1 MVERAVKVSLSA
13 SMLSYKKGMQDAA
26 DATRKV
32 GTEGEKLSQL
42 KEVYDGIG
50 RGALV
55 MGGLMATGIG
65 IAIGRFA
72 EFDAAMS
79 NVKAATHESSE
90 NMGLLRE
97 AALEAGASTVFS
109 ATEAAGAIEELAKAG
124 ISTSDIMKGALS
136 GSLDLAAAGELGVA
150 RAAEITSTALNQFGL
165 DGSKASHVADVLA
178 AGAGKA
184 MGSVE
189 DLANGLKFV
198 GPVAASLGVS
208 LEETTGVLAL
218 FAQQGI
224 IGEQAG
230 TSLRGVLSSLTAPS
244 TQARGEI
251 EKLGITLYDSNGKF
265 LGLENAAGQLAN
277 AYTGMD
283 DASRQASM
291 GIIFG
296 RETITAATALY
307 QAGASGV
314 DEWTKAVDDSGFAA
328 ETARLRL
335 DNLNGDIEA
344 LGGALDSA
352 LIQTGS
358 GANGVL
364 RDMVQSLTGLA
375 EMYGDLPDGV
385 QGAVLAIGVGTAAMA
400 LAGGTALSVVPK
412 FLEFKAAVN
421 GAGFTLTGVA
431 AKAAATGL
439 ALGAVVFAISEVS
452 RAQAEARARA
462 DQYAT
467 TLEEGTNKITASTEE
482 MVIANL
488 SAKKQQWWWEQDSA
502 FENARTL
509 GIDLNTVKD
518 ATLGNVDALRAFK
531 AATDLSNK
539 SMYERAEMADRLGI
553 GLQDLDVATGQL
565 RDTVRGESSSIEEAI
580 RVAEEKAAVTN
591 ASTSAEEK
599 ASAAAKENA
608 NALAALAGQATDTAF
623 DMDALTD
630 TILNFGSAELNAR
643 EAARNVEAAL
653 DSLTESVAQNGT
665 TLDITTAAGR
675 ANESSIDAVAEAY
688 KRSAVSI
695 LQQTG
700 SQEEATKA
708 IENGRGA
715 LINALAQFGITGQ
728 AAEDYANKLGLIP
741 SNIPTAVTLNTKP
754 AQTDIDRFIADN
766 AGRQIPLRV
775 TASGIEQI
783 RLPNGMTGLSSENG
797 NLVDYRNAMARVQ
810 AFENGGFASGIYGAR
825 PGGIHKFAE
834 PATGWEAYIS
844 GKPSEKDRN
853 IAIWEATGH
862 RLGVGQPQP
871 VTYVTNTIAPVIH
884 AAPNTDETAIVNK
897 TVRRVQELLR

>member
-13 SMLSYKKGMQDAA
+13 SMLSYQKGMQDAA

-32 GTEGEKLSQL
+32 GTEGEKLAQM
-42 KEVYDGIG
+42 KEAYEGIG

-124 ISTSDIMKGALS
+124 ISTSDIMKGALT

-244 TQARGEI
+244 AQARTEI
-251 EKLGITLYDSNGKF
+251 DKLGITLYDSNGKF

-283 DASRQASM
+283 DASRQASL
-291 GIIFG
+291 GVIFG

-307 QAGASGV
+307 KAGASGV

-328 ETARLRL
+328 ETARMRL

-344 LGGALDSA
+344 LGGALDTA
-352 LIQTGS
+352 LIKTGS

-385 QGAVLAIGVGTAAMA
+385 QGAVLAIGIGTAAVG
-400 LAGGTALSVVPK
+400 LAGGTALLSVGK
-412 FLEFKAAVN
+412 FLEFKAAVD
-421 GAGFTLTGVA
+421 GAGLSMGSIA
-431 AKAAATGL
+431 GKAAAAGL
-439 ALGAVVFAISEVS
+439 ALGAIAFAVSELS
-452 RAQAEARARA
+452 RVQAEARARA
-462 DQYAT
+462 DAYAA
-467 TLEEGTNKITASTEE
+467 TLEEGTNKVTAATEE
-482 MVIANL
+482 MVVANL

-509 GIDLNTVKD
+509 GVDLKTVKD
-518 ATLGNVDALRAFK
+518 ATLGNVDALRRFDAE
-531 AATDLSNK
+531 TDLSNK
-539 SMYERAEMADRLGI
+539 NMYQRAEIANRLGI
-553 GLQDLDVATGQL
+553 GLNDLDVATGQL
-565 RDTVRGESSSIEEAI
+565 RDSVRGESSSIEEAI
-580 RVAEEKAAVTN
+580 RVNEEKAAVTN
-591 ASTSAEEK
+591 AATSAEQK
-599 ASAAAKENA
+599 ASAAAEENA
-608 NALAALAGQATDTAF
+608 NALAALAGEATDTAF

-643 EAARNVEAAL
+643 DAARNFEAAIDAL
-653 DSLTESVAQNGT
+653 TDSVNQNGQ
-665 TLDITTAAGR
+665 TLDIGTAAGR
-675 ANESSIDAVAEAY
+675 ANESALDNIAQAAL
-688 KRSAVSI
+688 KAAGAT

-700 SQEEATKA
+700 SQEQATA
-708 IENGRGA
+708 AVQRGRDE
-715 LINALAQFGITGQ
+715 LINALGQFGITGQ
-728 AAEDYANKLGLIP
+728 AAQDYANKLGLIP
-741 SNIPTAVTLNTKP
+741 ENIPTAVTLNTKQ
-754 AQTDIDRFIADN
+754 AQLDIDSYISRNTNKEIILRINNVPVAQGLGGSGGLV
-766 AGRQIPLRV
+766 AG
-775 TASGIEQI
+775 
-783 RLPNGMTGLSSENG
+783 SENG
-797 NLVDYRNAMARVQ
+797 NLFQYGRAM
-810 AFENGGFASGIYGAR
+810 AFENGGIASGIYKGR
-825 PGGIHKFAE
+825 PAAIHKFAE
-834 PATGWEAYIS
+834 QNTVWEAYIS
-844 GKPSEKDRN
+844 GKPSQKDRN
-853 IAIWEATGH
+853 IAVWEATGA
-862 RLGVGQPQP
+862 RLGVSQAQPI
-871 VTYVTNTIAPVIH
+871 TYVTNTIAPVIH
-884 AAPNTDETAIVNK
+884 AAPGMDETALTNK
-897 TVRRVQELLR
+897 IVRRVEEKLK

>member
-13 SMLSYKKGMQDAA
+13 SMLSYKQGMQDAA

-32 GTEGEKLSQL
+32 GTEGEKLAQL
-42 KEVYDGIG
+42 REVYDGIG

-124 ISTSDIMKGALS
+124 ISTSDIMKGALT

-244 TQARGEI
+244 AQARTEI
-251 EKLGITLYDSNGKF
+251 DKLGITLYDSNGKF

-328 ETARLRL
+328 ETARMRL

-352 LIQTGS
+352 LIKTGS

-431 AKAAATGL
+431 AKAAAAGL

-462 DQYAT
+462 DAYAT
-467 TLEEGTNKITASTEE
+467 TLEEGTNKVTAATEE
-482 MVIANL
+482 MVVANL

-509 GIDLNTVKD
+509 GVDLKTVKD
-518 ATLGNVDALRAFK
+518 ATLGNVDALRRFDAE
-531 AATDLSNK
+531 TDLSNK
-539 SMYERAEMADRLGI
+539 NMYQRAEIANRLGI
-553 GLQDLDVATGQL
+553 GLNDLDVATGQL
-565 RDTVRGESSSIEEAI
+565 RDSVRGESSSIEEAI
-580 RVAEEKAAVTN
+580 RVNEEKAAVTN
-591 ASTSAEEK
+591 AATSAEQK
-599 ASAAAKENA
+599 ASAAAAENA
-608 NALAALAGQATDTAF
+608 NALAALAGEATDTAF

-643 EAARNVEAAL
+643 DAARNFEAAIDAL
-653 DSLTESVAQNGT
+653 TDSVNQNGQ
-665 TLDITTAAGR
+665 TLDIGTAAGR
-675 ANESSIDAVAEAY
+675 ANEAALDNIAEAAL
-688 KRSAVSI
+688 KSAAAT

-700 SQEEATKA
+700 SQEQATKA

-715 LINALAQFGITGQ
+715 LINALGQLGITGQ

-741 SNIPTAVTLNTKP
+741 ENIPTAVTLNTKQ
-754 AQTDIDRFIADN
+754 AQLDIDSYISRNTNKEI
-766 AGRQIPLRV
+766 ILRINNV
-775 TASGIEQI
+775 PVAQGLGGSG
-783 RLPNGMTGLSSENG
+783 GLVSENG
-797 NLVDYRNAMARVQ
+797 NFVDYQRGMAKVK
-810 AFENGGFASGIYGAR
+810 AFENGGFATGIYGAV

-871 VTYVTNTIAPVIH
+871 VTYVTNTIAPEIH
-884 AAPNTDETAIVNK
+884 AAPGMDETAIVNK